1 MPALLLPDT
10 AAPFAPRSSP
20 TVVLPTK
27 VDPWLTSTL
36 KRVNRIK
43 RSLNSVPQ
51 HLKCLTDTL
60 SLPSAIWHLCT
71 IMTPKAPSSQLA
83 NHSNPLTES
92 LTTYTPLHI
101 TAYVVHVD
109 LVLSHEVA
117 FKLSKDTIEDLV
129 EYHKDIYLHD
139 QREQTW
145 PWTEKEA
152 AVKKLHENF
161 VQQVNKFIYRTNAN
175 ALEGLEDD
183 GAGELLEGRAEEVK
197 QQVLALFCPL
207 LPPPPRVVDVVRPPA
222 QMLPSNATGSW
233 WSPSPVPSNAAPS
246 PVEPWK
252 ILPSSPVE
260 DNHHQQHSPPVS
272 SSQPHYSHS
281 RQDYTHQNN
290 NSNNWMSSMMDLP
303 SVTYSQQQNHT
314 AATTMGASM
323 AMGMGSMSAPLLPL
337 PSMVA
342 QQCGA
347 GFGFGFGWDH
357 QAGRGYADYAATM

>member
-1 MPALLLPDT
+1 MSKMPALLLPDT

-83 NHSNPLTES
+83 NHANPLTES
-92 LTTYTPLHI
+92 LTTYAPLHI

-139 QREQTW
+139 QRDQTW

-183 GAGELLEGRAEEVK
+183 GAGELLDGRAEEVK
-197 QQVLALFCPL
+197 QQVLGLFCPL
-207 LPPPPRVVDVVRPPA
+207 LPPPPRVVNVVRPPS
-222 QMLPSNATGSW
+222 QVLPSNATGSW

-260 DNHHQQHSPPVS
+260 DNHHQQHSPPV
-272 SSQPHYSHS
+272 
-281 RQDYTHQNN
+281 T
-290 NSNNWMSSMMDLP
+290 NNWMSSMMDMP
-303 SVTYSQQQNHT
+303 SVTYGQQQNHT
-314 AATTMGASM
+314 ATTMGMSM

-347 GFGFGFGWDH
+347 GFGFGWDH